1 MPGPLGCIRS
11 FICPTR
17 ITPRL
22 VLVYLFLFLS
32 ILTLGLNMRVKSYVT
47 AALYGLPALTSAAPS
62 PSSSA
67 SASSPSAGPET
78 DHFKTYTI
86 KAENITAELIPYGA
100 RLTSLLVPDRN
111 GKVQDVVVGY
121 DDPKEYLHDSETN
134 RTFFGA
140 VVGRYANRIK
150 NGTFT
155 IDENTY
161 HVPENENDGKDTL
174 HGGNIGY
181 DMRNWTV
188 TAHTDSAITF
198 SLLDQG
204 FEKFPGDVI
213 THATFSVSTE
223 KSPANPK
230 GLPQLTSKIVALS
243 LTEKTPIMLSN
254 HIYWNL
260 NAFKESTVL
269 NDTSLQLPLS
279 RRFVGGDS
287 ILIPNG
293 TIHDVETSFQGAL
306 DFTSSKLIGED
317 IDKTTGLCGTG
328 CTGYDTCFLV
338 DRPSTNSA
346 DSMSTALR
354 ASSSTTGITLEV
366 ATNQAALQIYTCSG
380 QNGSIGTKQSQAKRN
395 KADGGDAGATHV
407 NKYGCFVIETEDW
420 IDGINQPQ
428 WGRTPYQIFGPEDG
442 PAVNW
447 ATYQFG
453 TD

>member
-1 MPGPLGCIRS
+1 MPVPLRS
-11 FICPTR
+11 LLCPAR
-17 ITPRL
+17 ITLRL
-22 VLVYLFLFLS
+22 LLVYSFLFLS
-32 ILTLGLNMRVKSYVT
+32 VTTLLGIKMHFKSYVT
-47 AALYGLPALTSAAPS
+47 AALYGLPALTSAVPTPSSSQASVPS

-67 SASSPSAGPET
+67 DA

-86 KAENITAELIPYGA
+86 EAENITAKLIPYGA
-100 RLTSLLVPDRN
+100 RLTSLLVPDRD

-121 DDPKEYLHDSETN
+121 DDPKEYLHDSQTN

-161 HVPENENDGKDTL
+161 HVPENEHGGVDTL
-174 HGGNIGY
+174 HGGFIGY

-188 TAHTDSAITF
+188 TAHTQSTITF
-198 SLLDQG
+198 SLLDEG
-204 FEKFPGDVI
+204 FENFPGDVL

-230 GLPQLTSKIVALS
+230 GLPQLTSKIIAIS
-243 LTEKTPIMLSN
+243 LTEKTPIMLAN

-260 NAFKESTVL
+260 NAFKEPTVL

-279 RRFVGGDS
+279 QRYIGGDS

-293 TIHDVETSFQGAL
+293 TVLEVDNTFQGAL
-306 DFTSSKLIGED
+306 DFTSSKLIGAD
-317 IDKTTGLCGTG
+317 IDKTTGLCGSG

-338 DRPSTNSA
+338 DRPPTNSA
-346 DSMSTALR
+346 DSLTTALR

-366 ATNQAALQIYTCSG
+366 ATNQVALQIYTCNG
-380 QNGSIGTKQSQAKRN
+380 QNGTIATKESQAKRN
-395 KADGGDAGATHV
+395 KADDGDAGATHV

-428 WGRTPYQIFGPEDG
+428 WGRVPYQIFGPEDG
-442 PAVNW
+442 PSVNW

-453 TD
+453 TN